1 MAKTAVYRLTIN
13 CASLTWNTDGGG
25 GTYVETKHF
34 YEEKGIKMFSDMLH
48 PLRQTSLKRGR
59 QSVIINS
66 QRKLCLFSKAR
77 NGLMKSLLL
86 KVTTSALQEKA
97 TVSYHY
103 GKHECLYFPLSALIL
118 LFPVSTLSYPNRC
131 LKFEPFFFF

>member
-13 CASLTWNTDGGG
+13 CVSLTWNTDGGG

-66 QRKLCLFSKAR
+66 QRKTYVYCVCF
-77 NGLMKSLLL
+77 L
-86 KVTTSALQEKA
+86 KQE
-97 TVSYHY
+97 T
-103 GKHECLYFPLSALIL
+103 G
-118 LFPVSTLSYPNRC
+118 
-131 LKFEPFFFF
+131 